1 MGKRGPRKTP
11 TGILQLRGSWRA
23 GVGKRISEVKVK
35 SEVPNPPAML
45 NREGKAEWK
54 RVVKE
59 LDALG
64 LIAKI
69 DRAGLS
75 ILCNAWSDYV
85 GARSQ
90 LKKLKD
96 RIYENEK
103 GEIKAHPF
111 VKIMNDALTQWHR
124 MCKEFGMAPA
134 SRAGLAP
141 TSKPKAVDPLTALQN
156 RKKLKASG

>member
-1 MGKRGPRKTP
+1 MGRRGPRKTP
-11 TGILQLRGSWRA
+11 TGILRLRGSWR
-23 GVGKRISEVKVK
+23 GKKRDGEVKIK
-35 SEVPNPPAML
+35 SEVPTPPAML
-45 NREGKAEWK
+45 SREAKAEWK

-69 DRAGLS
+69 DRAALT

-85 GARSQ
+85 DARSN
-90 LKKLKD
+90 LKTPKD
-96 RIYENEK
+96 RIYENDK

-111 VKIMNDALTQWHR
+111 VKIMNDAQTNWHR

-134 SRAGLAP
+134 SRAGLSP
-141 TSKPKAVDPLTALQN
+141 TAKPKAVDPLTVLQN
-156 RKKLKASG
+156 RKNIKAS